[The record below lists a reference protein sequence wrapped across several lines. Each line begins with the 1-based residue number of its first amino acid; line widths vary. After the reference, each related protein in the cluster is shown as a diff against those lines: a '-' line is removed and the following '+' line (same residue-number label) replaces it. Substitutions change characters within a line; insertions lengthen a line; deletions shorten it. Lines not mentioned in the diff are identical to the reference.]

1 MTRRLKFWIAWY
13 IPLVGLYLAFASTIE
28 PHELLL
34 GLVAAAVGATAQEL
48 VNAQDLV
55 RFRMKPR
62 WLGDLWRLPGQVLA
76 DSWLLAVVLWR
87 RIVRGQATTS
97 AFRTVPFPVVQ
108 EDEAVTN
115 ARRALVTIA
124 VSTAPNIYVVGI
136 EGEDGVM
143 LVHELVPRTDEPV
156 PPSMLADV
164 AGPGGAAPPRRG
176 PEARR

>member
-13 IPLVGLYLAFASTIE
+13 IPLVVLYLAFASTVE

-55 RFRMKPR
+55 RFRLKPR
-62 WLGDLWRLPGQVLA
+62 WLADLRRLPGEVLA

-87 RIVRGQATTS
+87 RVARGQATTGG
-97 AFRTVPFPVVQ
+97 FRTVPFPVVQ

-115 ARRALVTIA
+115 ARRALVTMA
-124 VSTAPNIYVVGI
+124 LSVAPNIYVVGI

-143 LVHELVPRTDEPV
+143 LVHELVGKDGDPL
-156 PPSMLADV
+156 PPSMVADL
-164 AGPGGAAPPRRG
+164 AGPDAAGTPRDR
-176 PEARR
+176 EARP

>member
-13 IPLVGLYLAFASTIE
+13 LPLVGLYAAFASTINV
-28 PHELLL
+28 HELLL

-62 WLGDLWRLPGQVLA
+62 WLVDLRRLPGEVLA

-87 RIVRGQATTS
+87 RVARGQATTGV
-97 AFRTVPFPVVQ
+97 FRTVPFPVVE

-115 ARRALVTIA
+115 ARRALVTMA
-124 VSTAPNIYVVGI
+124 LSVAPNIYVVGI
-136 EGEDGVM
+136 EGADGMM
-143 LVHELVPRTDEPV
+143 LVHELVGKAGNPL
-156 PPSMLADV
+156 PPSMVADL
-164 AGPGGAAPPRRG
+164 AGPDAAGTPRDR
-176 PEARR
+176 EARP

>member
-1 MTRRLKFWIAWY
+1 MTRRLKIWIAWY
-13 IPLVGLYLAFASTIE
+13 VPLVGLYLAFASTID

-55 RFRMKPR
+55 RFRLKPR
-62 WLGDLWRLPGQVLA
+62 WLVDLRLLPGQVLA

-87 RIVRGQATTS
+87 RVARGQTTTG

-115 ARRALVTIA
+115 ARRALVTMA
-124 VSTAPNIYVVGI
+124 LSVAPNIYVVGI

-143 LVHELVPRTDEPV
+143 LVHELIPKADEPV
-156 PPSMLADV
+156 PPSMLADL
-164 AGPGGAAPPRRG
+164 AGPGVTGPSPRS
-176 PEARR
+176 PEARP